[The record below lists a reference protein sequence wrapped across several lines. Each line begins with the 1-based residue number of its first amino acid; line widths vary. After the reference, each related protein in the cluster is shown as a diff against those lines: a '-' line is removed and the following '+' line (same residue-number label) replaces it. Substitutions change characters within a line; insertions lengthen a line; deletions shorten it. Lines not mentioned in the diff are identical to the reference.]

1 MLEDPICCAPRVDT
15 FLAVTKIKPAAARRP
30 ERTEAERR
38 EIRKQLID
46 CLDSLEEIE
55 LDL

>member
-15 FLAVTKIKPAAARRP
+15 FLAVTKIKPLEP
-30 ERTEAERR
+30 EKSEKTEEEKQEIERR
-38 EIRKQLID
+38 LIE
-46 CLDSLEEIE
+46 CLDNFEKID